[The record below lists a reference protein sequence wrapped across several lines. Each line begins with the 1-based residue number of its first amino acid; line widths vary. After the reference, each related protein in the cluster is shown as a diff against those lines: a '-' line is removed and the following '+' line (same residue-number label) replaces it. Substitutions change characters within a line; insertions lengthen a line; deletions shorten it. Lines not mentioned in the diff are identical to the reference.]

1 MKNKLLFLVSFLI
14 VTVCSA
20 QDAKLLNG
28 KVVADV
34 NDLQGVNVVNRASGK
49 EVATSEDG
57 LFSIYAKPGD
67 TLVFTSVQLNEKRIV
82 IEKEDFD
89 YLPFVVKMRLKVT
102 QLKEVVITDSG
113 INAVSLGIV
122 PKGMKTYTPAER
134 RLQTAGDFKA
144 IHLLGIL
151 GGSLPV
157 DPIINKIN
165 GRTDRIKKEIKVER
179 SEMLQQKLSTLFDET
194 YFIEELKI
202 PTSQVNG
209 FFVFAAEN
217 QELAN
222 LVTENKKPLI
232 ELELVKLASEYLK
245 RLSDEK

>member
-1 MKNKLLFLVSFLI
+1 MKNKLLFVSFFI
-14 VTVCSA
+14 VTICFA
-20 QDAKLLNG
+20 QNVKLLNG

-34 NDLQGVNVVNRASGK
+34 KDLQGVNIVNLASGK
-49 EVATSEDG
+49 EVATAEEG

-67 TLVFTSVQLNEKRIV
+67 TLVLTSVQLNERRIV

-102 QLKEVVITDSG
+102 QLNEVVITESG

-122 PKGMKTYTPAER
+122 PKGMKKYTPAER
-134 RLQTAGDFKA
+134 RYYTATTGS
-144 IHLLGIL
+144 GIV
-151 GGSLPV
+151 SV
-157 DPIINKIN
+157 DAVINAIN
-165 GRTDRIKKEIKVER
+165 GKNKQLKKEIKVER
-179 SEMLQQKLSTLFDET
+179 SELLQQKLSALFDEA
-194 YFIEELKI
+194 YFTEELKI
-202 PTSQVNG
+202 PPTQVNG

-222 LVTENKKPLI
+222 QVKQKHKPLI

>member
-1 MKNKLLFLVSFLI
+1 MINKLLFLVSFLI
-14 VTVCSA
+14 VTICSA
-20 QDAKLLNG
+20 QNIKRLNG

-34 NDLQGVNVVNRASGK
+34 KDLQGINIINRTSGI
-49 EVATSEDG
+49 ELATSEDG

-89 YLPFVVKMRLKVT
+89 YLPFIVKMRQKVI

-134 RLQTAGDFKA
+134 RYYTATTGP
-144 IHLLGIL
+144 GIL
-151 GGSLPV
+151 PI
-157 DPIINKIN
+157 DPIINAIS
-165 GRTDRIKKEIKVER
+165 GRTKQLKNEIKVER
-179 SEMLQQKLSTLFDET
+179 SEMLQQKLSAMFDEN

-202 PTSQVNG
+202 PSAQVDG
-209 FFVFAAEN
+209 FFVFASEN
-217 QELAN
+217 PELAN
-222 LVTENKKPLI
+222 QVRGKKKPLI
-232 ELELVKLASEYLK
+232 ELELAKLASEYLK

>member
-1 MKNKLLFLVSFLI
+1 MKNRAVFVLFLI
-14 VTVCSA
+14 VAICSA
-20 QDAKLLNG
+20 QNVKLLNG

-34 NDLQGVNVVNRASGK
+34 KDLQGVNVVNRASGK
-49 EVATSEDG
+49 ETATLDDG

-89 YLPFVVKMRLKVT
+89 YLPFVVKMKVKVT
-102 QLKEVVITDSG
+102 QLKEIVITDSG
-113 INAVSLGIV
+113 VNAVSLGIV

-134 RLQTAGDFKA
+134 RYYTATT
-144 IHLLGIL
+144 
-151 GGSLPV
+151 GSGMVSV
-157 DPIINKIN
+157 DAIINAVN
-165 GRTDRIKKEIKVER
+165 GKTKQLKKEIKVER
-179 SEMLQQKLSTLFDET
+179 SEMLQQKLSAMFDEA

-202 PTSQVNG
+202 PSSQVNG

-217 QELAN
+217 QALAN
-222 LVTENKKPLI
+222 LVKQKHKPLI
-232 ELELVKLASEYLK
+232 QLELVKLASEYLK

>member
-14 VTVCSA
+14 VTICSA

-28 KVVADV
+28 KVVAEV
-34 NDLQGVNVVNRASGK
+34 KDLQGVNIVNQASGK
-49 EVATSEDG
+49 VVATSEDG

-113 INAVSLGIV
+113 VNAVSLGIV
-122 PKGMKTYTPAER
+122 PKGMKAYTPAER
-134 RLQTAGDFKA
+134 RYYTATTGS
-144 IHLLGIL
+144 GII
-151 GGSLPV
+151 PV
-157 DPIINKIN
+157 DPIINAIT
-165 GRTDRIKKEIKVER
+165 GRTKQLKKEIKVER
-179 SEMLQQKLSTLFDET
+179 SEMLQQKLSALFDEN

-202 PTSQVNG
+202 PPAQVNG

-222 LVTENKKPLI
+222 QVRGKKKPLI